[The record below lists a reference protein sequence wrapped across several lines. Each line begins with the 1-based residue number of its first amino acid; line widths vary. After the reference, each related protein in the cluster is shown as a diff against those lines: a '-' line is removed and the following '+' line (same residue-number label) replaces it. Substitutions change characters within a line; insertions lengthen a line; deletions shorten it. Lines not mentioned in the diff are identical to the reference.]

1 MPHGAGKWRE
11 THYGPQAKAFMQK
24 QAKQNR
30 HQAKGNRALFGTR
43 QKPPCRTNQSIMQM
57 KQKPND
63 VLTKASCGLD
73 KSIVAFKAKLNDVRP
88 KAS

>member
-1 MPHGAGKWRE
+1 MPPPGATPHPAPPHTETRNGYMPYGAGKWAE
-11 THYGPQAKAFMQK
+11 TLYGPRAKALMQK

-43 QKPPCRTNQSIMQM
+43 QKPPRRTNQSIMQT

-63 VLTKASCGLD
+63 V
-73 KSIVAFKAKLNDVRP
+73 
-88 KAS
+88 

>member
-1 MPHGAGKWRE
+1 MPPQGATPHPAPPHTETRNGYMPHGAGKWPE
-11 THYGPQAKAFMQK
+11 THYGPRAKALMQK

-43 QKPPCRTNQSIMQM
+43 QKPPRRPNQSIMQI

-63 VLTKASCGLD
+63 V
-73 KSIVAFKAKLNDVRP
+73 
-88 KAS
+88 

>member
-1 MPHGAGKWRE
+1 MPHGASKWQE

-63 VLTKASCGLD
+63 V
-73 KSIVAFKAKLNDVRP
+73 
-88 KAS
+88 